1 VNTIPATTSKTTASA
16 ILPPDWLFRLRSA
29 KGYSLAVRVLGGGW
43 FLLLATA
50 VAGPT
55 VRHLQVMSLA
65 DFSPTGWPKL
75 LSSVLLVL
83 FYVAAC
89 WLILLRPSPVARTDG
104 LLPSLV
110 AFAGTYFPWTIVLFT
125 PGEASAGQDIASAVL
140 LLVGTL
146 LMVVVI
152 AHLGRA
158 FSIVPQARTLV
169 RTGPYAFVRN
179 PLYLAEEIALL
190 GSLLQ
195 FYSLVT
201 LIMILV
207 HGALQV
213 GRIFY
218 EESLL
223 RRTFPDYESYAR
235 STSRLIPFV
244 W

>member
-1 VNTIPATTSKTTASA
+1 VNTIAATTSKTPASA
-16 ILPPDWLFRLRSA
+16 SLSADWLFRLRTA
-29 KGYSLAVRVLGGGW
+29 RGYSLAVRALGGGW
-43 FLLLATA
+43 FLLLAFA
-50 VAGPT
+50 VAGQT
-55 VRHLQVMSLA
+55 FRHAEVMSIA

-75 LSSVLLVL
+75 LSSGLLVL
-83 FYVAAC
+83 FYLLAC
-89 WLILLRPSPVARTDG
+89 WLILLRPSPVARTDS

-110 AFAGTYFPWTIVLFT
+110 AFTGTYAPWAIVLFT
-125 PGEASAGQDIASAVL
+125 PTEASAGQNIATAVL
-140 LLVGTL
+140 LLTGIF

-190 GSLLQ
+190 GTLLQ
-195 FYSLVT
+195 FYSLLT
-201 LIMILV
+201 LALFLV

-213 GRIFY
+213 WRIFY

-223 RRTFPDYESYAR
+223 RRTFPDYEGYAT
-235 STSRLIPFV
+235 STSRLVPFV